1 MRKISG
7 YGVSSGLEGSDF
19 TDTKHVSLFPPRG
32 LDFRIELALEVD
44 DQWRIQVKILR
55 KENGKKKEYHTLFT
69 PCFVYIPSTTQE
81 DIWYTARK

>member
-32 LDFRIELALEVD
+32 LDFRAELALEVD

-55 KENGKKKEYHTLFT
+55 KENGKKS
-69 PCFVYIPSTTQE
+69 V
-81 DIWYTARK
+81 WYSFFSVFLS